1 MPNNHLARW
10 RYLFCL
16 TALLAFGFTREIN
29 GAEFNFDSYR
39 PYSLA
44 QAIADHPHQE
54 QADWVV
60 EAGIFKYR
68 VRVTY
73 TGQQR
78 EMTANVKQL
87 LGHWVR
93 ALGHDPKILDLFK
106 NEILIREGTSQYW
119 LPIQETL
126 LPFLAK
132 EVKPGGAVELYIIMI
147 GSAKTEW
154 VFAVNEFQ
162 SPKASQ

>member
-1 MPNNHLARW
+1 MLNNDLTRW

-16 TALLAFGFTREIN
+16 TTMLASGFVRETG
-29 GAEFNFDSYR
+29 GAEFNYDSYR

-60 EAGIFKYR
+60 EAGDFKYR
-68 VRVTY
+68 VRVIY

-78 EMTANVKQL
+78 GITANVKQL
-87 LGHWVR
+87 LKHW
-93 ALGHDPKILDLFK
+93 AKTLGQDPKIPDLFGH
-106 NEILIREGTSQYW
+106 EILVREGISQYW
-119 LPIQETL
+119 LPIQEPPL
-126 LPFLAK
+126 SFLVK
-132 EVKPGGAVELYIIMI
+132 EVRPGDTVELYVVLI
-147 GSAKTEW
+147 GTAKTEW

-162 SPKASQ
+162 SLKASP